1 MARQLKPVKSS
12 NISIMRLILTLFMV
26 VLFLGCDRDE
36 DCLETCNTLDLVLN
50 EESCT
55 CECGYETRW
64 EAVKIND
71 RFCAAR
77 GSYVALVGPETG
89 PNLDTFF
96 LDFPNVVDELNP
108 GSNVFLW
115 FQNCLNGCCGG
126 TQGSPESYYAS
137 YSHGDSLILD
147 WMDAPDC
154 SFWYQSP
161 VENDLHDFRYR
172 LKFKGFLPDGPSSDT
187 MFVRLEYLSWAH
199 QPVHEPSD
207 FVMTLVK

>member
-1 MARQLKPVKSS
+1 MERQLKPVKSS
-12 NISIMRLILTLFMV
+12 NINIMRIILISFFV
-26 VLFLGCDRDE
+26 VLFLGCGSDEECLQTCAIRDMI
-36 DCLETCNTLDLVLN
+36 LN

-55 CECGYETRW
+55 CECAYETRW
-64 EAVKIND
+64 EAVKINE
-71 RFCAAR
+71 RFCAPR
-77 GSYVALVGPETG
+77 GGYVALVGSETG

-96 LDFPNVVDELNP
+96 LAWPSVIDELNP
-108 GSNVFLW
+108 RFRVLLQ
-115 FQNCLNGCCGG
+115 FQNCINGCCGG
-126 TQGSPESYYAS
+126 QHNAPDSYYTS
-137 YSHGDSLILD
+137 FNHGDSLILD

>member
-1 MARQLKPVKSS
+1 MARLLNPVKSS
-12 NISIMRLILTLFMV
+12 NINIMRILS
-26 VLFLGCDRDE
+26 VLLTVLLMLACKDDE
-36 DCLETCNTLDLVLN
+36 ECLQTCNTRDMVVN

-55 CECGYETRW
+55 CECAYTTRW

-71 RFCAAR
+71 RFCAPR
-77 GSYVALVGPETG
+77 GGYVGLVGSETG
-89 PNLDTFF
+89 PDLDTF
-96 LDFPNVVDELNP
+96 LIRWPTVINELNP
-108 GSNVFLW
+108 RFRVLLR
-115 FQNCLNGCCGG
+115 FQNCINGCCGG
-126 TQGSPESYYAS
+126 QHNAPDSYYAS

-161 VENDLHDFRYR
+161 IENDLHDFRYR

-187 MFVRLEYLSWAH
+187 MFVRLEYLSWSH